1 VGGGSSIEAGFASTQ
16 TGDSRQELRLGVL
29 KPQVFA
35 ATPNRSCAGAFTA
48 QEDGRMSRNLERTS
62 ALAVAAM
69 LLSIVGAAESAGA
82 ASTQTPA
89 GLVDV
94 VEPVVQTVSQP
105 VVQPIPAE
113 TEAPTP
119 APVTVAVPKPANS
132 TSLAAMVAKQPQP
145 GELSR
150 ELHCLAGAIYFESK
164 SETLTGQLAV
174 GRVVVARAKS
184 GRFPNSYCGVVFQPS
199 QFSFVRGQSMPGI
212 AKGSKQWKNAVAV
225 AQIAHSNAWA
235 SPVEG
240 ALYFHAAYVSPG
252 WRLKRL
258 GRIDNHVFYR

>member
-1 VGGGSSIEAGFASTQ
+1 
-16 TGDSRQELRLGVL
+16 
-29 KPQVFA
+29 
-35 ATPNRSCAGAFTA
+35 
-48 QEDGRMSRNLERTS
+48 MSRSLERAS
-62 ALAVAAM
+62 AVAVAAM
-69 LLSIVGAAESAGA
+69 LITVVFSAAGSSAAAQNPAGVTNAAEPII
-82 ASTQTPA
+82 QTI
-89 GLVDV
+89 
-94 VEPVVQTVSQP
+94 SQP
-105 VVQPIPAE
+105 VVQPLPADTQTPTAIPLVE
-113 TEAPTP
+113 
-119 APVTVAVPKPANS
+119 PKPERAV
-132 TSLAAMVAKQPQP
+132 SLAAMVAKQPQP

-184 GRFPNSYCGVVFQPS
+184 GRFPNSYCGVVYQPS

-225 AQIAHSNAWA
+225 AQIAHSNSWA

-258 GRIDNHVFYR
+258 GRVDNHVFYR